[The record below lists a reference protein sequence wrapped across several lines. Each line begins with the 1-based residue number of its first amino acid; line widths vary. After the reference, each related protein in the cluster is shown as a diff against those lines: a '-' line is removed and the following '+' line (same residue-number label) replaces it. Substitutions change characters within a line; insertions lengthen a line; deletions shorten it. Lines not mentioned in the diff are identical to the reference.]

1 MRAFSTLNSGI
12 AAAIGLAALAVSG
25 SATADTVLCHDPK
38 RDIVIRMPDHA
49 CNDRVVSG
57 DEAAAIAKRRA
68 DYVRRAVN
76 AEPPPRPDGIGSGIF
91 VSRNGHVLTN
101 RHVVENCRKV
111 SVLEPGGNTV
121 AATLLS
127 VSSLYDLALLR
138 TGSRPDAV
146 AVIADPPLKKGE
158 AVTITGFPVRK
169 LPRVQPLE
177 ITGRYLGK
185 QRSEAADGIL
195 VLDAK
200 VWLGS
205 SGSPIVTA
213 SGKVA
218 GLVFARNAGTKQR
231 TATTE
236 KATPVSPERTY
247 AVTAGSIIA
256 FLKNRD
262 ITPATDAATARAG
275 AYTVRVDC
283 HS

>member
-38 RDIVIRMPDHA
+38 RDVVIRTPDHA
-49 CNDRVVSG
+49 CTDRIVSEE
-57 DEAAAIAKRRA
+57 EAAAIAKRRA

-76 AEPPPRPDGIGSGIF
+76 AEPIPRPDGIGSGIF
-91 VSRNGHVLTN
+91 VSGNGHVLTN
-101 RHVVENCRKV
+101 RHVVDKCRKI
-111 SVLEPGGNTV
+111 SILEPGGNTV
-121 AATLLS
+121 AARLVS

-138 TGSRPDAV
+138 TGSRPDTV
-146 AVIADPPLKKGE
+146 AVIAGPPLKEGE

-177 ITGRYLGK
+177 IKGRYLGR
-185 QRSEAADGIL
+185 QRSEASDGIL

-205 SGSPIVTA
+205 SGSPIITE
-213 SGKVA
+213 SGRVA
-218 GLVFARNAGTKQR
+218 GLVFARNAGSPQR
-231 TATTE
+231 TATTG
-236 KATPVSPERTY
+236 KSAPIPPERTY
-247 AVTAGSIIA
+247 GVTAGSIIA
-256 FLKNRD
+256 FLQNRD
-262 ITPATDAATARAG
+262 ISPATDATTTSPG